1 MGILIGYNLFQGGYP
16 PFRGYT
22 VYAYTLKIDY
32 LTISPIERIIEGVNL
47 IDIPFNDVGLTDFQK
62 YGKCVPHGH

>member
-1 MGILIGYNLFQGGYP
+1 MDILIGYNLFQGGYP

-22 VYAYTLKIDY
+22 VYAYIDY

-47 IDIPFNDVGLTDFQK
+47 IDIPFNDVGLNRFRK
-62 YGKCVPHGH
+62 SCP